1 MEYLRMKKDVLFR
14 SARSIAS
21 SVRSGHYTRKEI
33 TTDLLAHIE
42 RHNPRLRAF
51 REVASSVSTS
61 SSVTQNGDRLSGVC
75 FSAKDSIPVAGMS
88 LSYGTPDSLL
98 AETSTSAT
106 IINLVQSEGAICLG
120 KGNMAEYGKSYITTN
135 SIYGR
140 TANPF
145 NMSYNA
151 GGSSGGDAAGVAA
164 GFVHFA
170 IATDAGGSIR
180 VPANSCGLFGLLPT
194 PGIIPEAGL
203 LSSDDPIATL
213 FRRIG
218 FLTRTL
224 DDLELLMQICTRYIP
239 HDPNSQP
246 QLLGHTYRST
256 GKFLVVNHIG
266 EMGVTRDIQTELDR
280 VTMELSQRGF
290 TPVHATPREFEH
302 CLKPFA
308 VLAGQAAFL
317 IDGKIVQKKY
327 PRQTSSTQTR
337 ILWKLFSDE
346 ISSALPPV
354 SLESLLAALHS
365 IHKLRRRILEIFEE
379 VDFILSPVGA
389 TGPLKDDTL
398 HKRVGGKSYS
408 LYHLY
413 QYSSV
418 CNVCGLPAI
427 AFPTGKNRNNLPT
440 GLQIIGRRFSEPD
453 LIGVIRT
460 LGYTTSPLEWNPPKI
475 DTLTALKDGDI

>member
-1 MEYLRMKKDVLFR
+1 MKKDVLFK
-14 SARSIAS
+14 SARSVAA
-21 SVRSGHYTRKEI
+21 SVRSGQFSRDEI
-33 TTDLLAHIE
+33 VSTLLEHIE
-42 RHNPRLRAF
+42 RHNQQLHAF
-51 REVASSVSTS
+51 REVASLSTAAS
-61 SSVTQNGDRLSGVC
+61 ACAPTGDRLSGVC

-88 LSYGTPDSLL
+88 LSYGTPESLL
-98 AETSTSAT
+98 VDTSTSAAVVE
-106 IINLVQSEGAICLG
+106 LVLREGAVCLG
-120 KGNMAEYGKSYITTN
+120 KGNMAEYGKSYLTTN

-145 NMSYNA
+145 NASYNA
-151 GGSSGGDAAGVAA
+151 GGSSGGDAAGLAA

-170 IATDAGGSIR
+170 IATDAGGSVR

-194 PGIIPEAGL
+194 PGVIPEAGL
-203 LSSDDPIATL
+203 LSSDDPIAAL

-224 DDLELLMQICTRYIP
+224 DDLELLVQVCARHIP
-239 HDPNSQP
+239 DDPHSQP
-246 QLLGHTYRST
+246 PLLGQARQPT

-266 EMGVTRDIQTELDR
+266 QMGVTRDIQTELDH
-280 VTMELSQRGF
+280 VTMQLSDQGF
-290 TPVHATPREFEH
+290 TAVHATPREFEH

-317 IDGKIVQKKY
+317 IDGKTVQKKY
-327 PRQTSSTQTR
+327 PSRTSSTQTK

-346 ISSALPPV
+346 ISSVLPPI
-354 SLESLLAALHS
+354 SLESLLSAWHS
-365 IHKLRRRILEIFEE
+365 IHKLRRRILETFEE

-398 HKRVGGKSYS
+398 YKRMGGKNYS

-418 CNVCGLPAI
+418 CNVCGLPAL
-427 AFPTGKNRNNLPT
+427 AFPTGRDKNNLPK
-440 GLQIIGRRFSEPD
+440 GLQIIGPRFSERE
-453 LIGVIRT
+453 LIGVIRA
-460 LGYTTSPLEWNPPKI
+460 LGYTTSPLEWIP
-475 DTLTALKDGDI
+475 LKGKA